1 MFGEIFFYE
10 LSLYEW
16 LLIGLCGILV
26 GMAKTGVSGSGT
38 LAVPI
43 FAVIFGGK
51 PSTGILLPMLIMAD
65 IYAVK
70 YYHRHANW
78 RHVMRPM
85 PWVLTGITIALVVGS
100 MISEKLFTLLIA
112 FSIIIGLAIMF
123 VRDISGKQLTIPD
136 NWWFAAII
144 GIVGGFSTMIGNA
157 AGPIMSIYLL
167 ALCLPKNNFI
177 GTKAWFFLL
186 VNLTKLPLHIFFWKT
201 INVESFTFNLMAL
214 PAILLGA
221 LLGVR
226 IVKLIPEK
234 GYRLL
239 IIITTALSAAI
250 MIVKINQ

>member
-1 MFGEIFFYE
+1 MFSDFFFYD

-16 LLIGLCGILV
+16 ILIGLCGMLV

-43 FAVIFGGK
+43 FALIFGGK
-51 PSTGILLPMLIMAD
+51 PSTGMLLPMLIMAD

-85 PWVLTGITIALVVGS
+85 PWVLTGIAIALVIGS
-100 MISEKLFTLLIA
+100 LVSEKLFTLLIA
-112 FSIIIGLAIMF
+112 LSIIIGLVIMF
-123 VRDISGKQLTIPD
+123 SRDISGKQLTIPD
-136 NWWFAAII
+136 HWSFAAII
-144 GIVGGFSTMIGNA
+144 GIIGGFSTMIGNA
-157 AGPIMSIYLL
+157 AGPIMSVYLL

-186 VNLTKLPLHIFFWKT
+186 VNLIKLPLHIFFWET
-201 INVESFTFNLMAL
+201 INFDSFTFNLMVL

-239 IIITTALSAAI
+239 VIITTALSAVI
-250 MIVKINQ
+250 MIVK